1 MISSML
7 LKWNIKFI
15 YSVQE
20 EIPLQ
25 KLLEF
30 LIVLKLQQVI
40 RMSIIY
46 LLKKWNDDRR
56 SLIFRFN

>member
-7 LKWNIKFI
+7 FKWIIKFI